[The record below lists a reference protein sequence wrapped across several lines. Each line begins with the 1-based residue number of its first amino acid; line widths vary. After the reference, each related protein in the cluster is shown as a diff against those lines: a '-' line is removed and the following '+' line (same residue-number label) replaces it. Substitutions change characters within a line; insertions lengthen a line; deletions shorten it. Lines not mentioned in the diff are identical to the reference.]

1 VIRGRVVASLLG
13 YFLVG
18 IAGIMCVPLAW
29 GLATGDSGRLPLA
42 GAIACSALAGAGLL
56 LFRPRPAVAPSRREA
71 LLVVVLAWL
80 VLSVFGGLPFYFS
93 PYFPTFT
100 DAYFEASSGLTT
112 TGASVLSD
120 VEVLPQSLNF
130 WRCFSHW
137 IGGLG
142 IVVLGVAILP
152 LVGHGGLDLYR
163 AEFSG
168 ARSERLTPRIAET
181 AWALW
186 RIYIALSVAQF
197 IALRLAGLSVFDSL
211 CHTFAT
217 LGTGGFST
225 RSASV
230 AAFENPA
237 AEYIIILFMA
247 LAGMSFVQ
255 HYRLWMERQPRRFFQ
270 DVEIRA
276 YLLILLATSAVIAL
290 ELVFR
295 LSYGVEHALRAS
307 AFQVVSIMTTTG
319 FASDD
324 FERWLPLAQVV
335 LLVLMY
341 VGGCTGSTAGGIKV
355 ARALLLGRVV
365 DREFKRMVE
374 PRGVFAVRL
383 GGSVVPEP
391 AVQSLLNLVY
401 LALLVN
407 GVSVLALAAVDV
419 DIVTAFTA
427 VAACMFNIGP
437 GLGLVG
443 PTENYGHLPQLAKWV
458 LSFCMIA
465 GRLEFYTL
473 LVIFTPA
480 FWRRW

>member
-13 YFLVG
+13 YFLLGLAVVLL
-18 IAGIMCVPLAW
+18 VPLAW
-29 GLATGDSGRLPLA
+29 GLAVADAGRLPVAAGVACAGLA
-42 GAIACSALAGAGLL
+42 GGALL
-56 LFRPRPAVAPSRREA
+56 LFRPRNALTASRREA
-71 LLVVVLAWL
+71 LMTVVLAWV
-80 VLSVFGGLPFYFS
+80 VLSAFGGLPFYFS
-93 PYFPTFT
+93 PWFPTFA
-100 DAYFEASSGLTT
+100 DAFFEAASGLST
-112 TGASVLSD
+112 TGASVLPD
-120 VEVLPQSLNF
+120 VEVLPQSLNL

-152 LVGHGGLDLYR
+152 LVGHGGMELYR

-168 ARSERLTPRIAET
+168 ARSERLNPRIAET
-181 AWALW
+181 AWSLW
-186 RIYIALSVAQF
+186 RIYIALSVVEL
-197 IALRLAGLSVFDSL
+197 IALMAAGLTLFDAL

-230 AAFENPA
+230 AAFHSPVV
-237 AEYIIILFMA
+237 EYIVALFMF

-255 HYRLWMERQPRRFFQ
+255 HYRLWMERQPRRFFA

-276 YLLILLATSAVIAL
+276 YVLIVLMSAAVIAVTL
-290 ELVFR
+290 MFR
-295 LSYGVEHALRAS
+295 LSYGVEHAIRAS
-307 AFQVVSIMTTTG
+307 LFQVVSIVTTTG

-324 FERWLPLAQVV
+324 FERWLPLAQVI
-335 LLVLMY
+335 LITLMY
-341 VGGCTGSTAGGIKV
+341 IGGCTGSTAGGVKI
-355 ARALLLGRVV
+355 ARAILLGRVV
-365 DREFKRMVE
+365 GREFKRMVE

-383 GGSVVPEP
+383 GGSVMSEP
-391 AVQSLLNLVY
+391 TVQSLLNLVY
-401 LALLVN
+401 LALLIN
-407 GVSVLALAAVDV
+407 ALSVLALAAVDV
-419 DIVTAFTA
+419 DIVTGFTA
-427 VAACMFNIGP
+427 VAACMWNIGP

-443 PTENYGHLPQLAKWV
+443 PTENYGHLPQFAKWV